1 MSINGALNNALSGLV
16 AASRAAEV
24 VSSNISNA
32 LTEGYGRRE
41 LRLSAVSMSGHGVG
55 VRVDGI
61 HRATDIELLT
71 DRRAADAEFGSRDSL
86 KSFFLSVEK
95 SIGLPGEDGSLSAR
109 VNELEASLIEATSRP
124 DSQPRL
130 MSALRAAQGL
140 SNTLNRITD
149 DIQGLRQDADRE
161 ISVMVSD
168 LNTRLDKISAL
179 NRDIRLQIGSGHN
192 ASALMDQ
199 RQAMIDSI
207 SAIVPIREMPGEHG
221 EIALITTGG
230 AILLDGKAAKF
241 EFDGV
246 GVITPDMTRQSGSLG
261 AISLNGE
268 EIDTLKAHHALMG
281 GKLDALFRIRDT
293 HAVNLQGS
301 VDGFARDLM
310 ERFED
315 PNIDPTLGGSDPALF
330 TDNGGKLDITDE
342 IGLAGRISVSGLVDP
357 EKGGD
362 LWRLRDGIG
371 AAAIGDA
378 GDATL
383 LRRLAD
389 ALRSERIPSS
399 GGFIAATRSASGL
412 SSDLLSRAGAGRQN
426 AEFDLSYAAARQQ
439 SLRAVEL
446 QNGVDSDHEIQQLLV
461 VEQAYSAN
469 ARVVRA
475 VDEMI
480 EELLGL

>member
-1 MSINGALNNALSGLV
+1 
-16 AASRAAEV
+16 
-24 VSSNISNA
+24 
-32 LTEGYGRRE
+32 
-41 LRLSAVSMSGHGVG
+41 
-55 VRVDGI
+55 
-61 HRATDIELLT
+61 
-71 DRRAADAEFGSRDSL
+71 
-86 KSFFLSVEK
+86 
-95 SIGLPGEDGSLSAR
+95 
-109 VNELEASLIEATSRP
+109 
-124 DSQPRL
+124 
-130 MSALRAAQGL
+130 
-140 SNTLNRITD
+140 
-149 DIQGLRQDADRE
+149 
-161 ISVMVSD
+161 
-168 LNTRLDKISAL
+168 
-179 NRDIRLQIGSGHN
+179 
-192 ASALMDQ
+192 
-199 RQAMIDSI
+199 
-207 SAIVPIREMPGEHG
+207 
-221 EIALITTGG
+221 
-230 AILLDGKAAKF
+230 
-241 EFDGV
+241 
-246 GVITPDMTRQSGSLG
+246 
-261 AISLNGE
+261 
-268 EIDTLKAHHALMG
+268 MG

-293 HAVNLQGS
+293 HAVDLQTS
-301 VDGFARDLM
+301 VDGFARDLL

-426 AEFDLSYAAARQQ
+426 AESDLSYAAARQQ

>member
-16 AASRAAEV
+16 AASRAADV

-41 LRLSAVSMSGHGVG
+41 LRLSAVSMSGHGAG
-55 VRVDGI
+55 VRVDGVQ
-61 HRATDIELLT
+61 RATDTELLT
-71 DRRAADAEFGSRDSL
+71 ERRAADAEFGGNESL

-95 SIGLPGEDGSLSAR
+95 SIGLPGEDGSLNSR
-109 VNELEASLIEATSRP
+109 VDELEARLIEATSRP

-140 SNTLNRITD
+140 TDTLNRITD
-149 DIQGLRQDADRE
+149 DIQGLRETADRE

-168 LNTRLDKISAL
+168 LNMRLDKVVAL
-179 NRDIRLQIGSGHN
+179 NRDIRLQIGSGHD

-199 RQAMIDSI
+199 RQAMIDSL
-207 SAIVPIREMPGEHG
+207 SAIVPIREMPGQHG
-221 EIALITTGG
+221 EVTLITDGG
-230 AILLDGKAAKF
+230 AILLDGKAALF
-241 EFDGV
+241 EFDNV
-246 GVITPDMTRQSGSLG
+246 GVITSDMTLQSGALG
-261 AISLNGE
+261 AISVNGE
-268 EIDTLKAHHALMG
+268 AIDTQKSHHTLVG
-281 GKLDALFRIRDT
+281 GKLEALFRIRDV
-293 HAVNLQGS
+293 HAVDLQAS

-310 ERFED
+310 ERFEE
-315 PNIDPTLGGSDPALF
+315 PGIDPTLGGSDPALF
-330 TDNGGKLDITDE
+330 TDHGRKFDPTDE
-342 IGLAGRISVSGLVDP
+342 VGLAGRISVSGLVDP
-357 EKGGD
+357 AKGGD

-383 LRRLAD
+383 LRRLTD
-389 ALRSERIPSS
+389 ALRSERVPAS

-412 SSDLLSRAGAGRQN
+412 SSDLLSRAGAERQN
-426 AEFDLSYAAARQQ
+426 AEFDLSYAAAKQQ

-446 QNGVDSDHEIQQLLV
+446 RNGVDADHEIQQLLL
-461 VEQAYSAN
+461 VEQAYAAN

-480 EELLGL
+480 EQLLGL